1 MSSSNNLL
9 NGKKIL
15 IIGGSSGIG
24 RGVAEASISNGVS
37 DVVIASSSP
46 TRVEAAVESLKQG
59 VSSNDVTVT
68 GQAFD
73 MKDTPALKKFLS
85 DNGPFDHLANAGVT
99 QREQVFTAG
108 DQTSLG
114 RGYPDVD
121 IDDRVKG
128 QFDTRYWA
136 PMIAAQYAHKNK
148 LFNPGGSLIMTMGAA
163 FYRPPPGWAL
173 VSGIVGAVQSATRG
187 LAVDLKP
194 TRVNTVCPGL
204 VVSEFWDGLPEDER
218 NAMYENT
225 AQKLLVGHAGTPDEI
240 AEAYIFAM
248 KASRNFSR
256 YFCAVDCGA
265 NTRRTVLVFDWSNY
279 YC

>member
-1 MSSSNNLL
+1 MSSSNTLL
-9 NGKKIL
+9 KGKKIL

-24 RGVAEASISNGVS
+24 KGVAEAAIAHGAC
-37 DVVIASSSP
+37 VVIASSSS
-46 TRVEAAVESLKQG
+46 TRVDAVVESLKRG
-59 VSSNDVTVT
+59 APSSDVT

-73 MKDTPALKKFLS
+73 MKDTPALTKFLS
-85 DNGPFDHLANAGVT
+85 DNGPFDHL
-99 QREQVFTAG
+99 VFTAG

-128 QFDTRYWA
+128 HFDTRYWA

-148 LFNPGGSLIMTMGAA
+148 LFNSGGSLIMTMGAA

-225 AQKLLVGHAGTPDEI
+225 AQRLLVGHAGTPDEI

-248 KASRNFSR
+248 KASHNFSR

-265 NTRRTVLVFDWSNY
+265 NTRCTVLIFDWSNY
-279 YC
+279 YR